1 MEIKLQK
8 RFAKYLSPA
17 IAVATTLIA
26 GTIVAINLNS
36 APTSHPVLIATK
48 DLSEGQTLVPGDV
61 REVKLALGGL
71 ANNYLTKLSGKLTL
85 NRSMTKGELI
95 TKNGVVNGSELLIP
109 IRLNNLRPI
118 SRAISVG
125 DRVDIW
131 ATEQT
136 QTSNSAPEPVAFNA
150 IVTLIETNNSMT
162 QNSTSLEI
170 RIGSEY
176 LETLLD
182 ATDSNSQLSVILHET
197 LADIG

>member
-26 GTIVAINLNS
+26 ATILAINLSS
-36 APTSHPVLIATK
+36 APTSRAVLIATK
-48 DLSEGQTLVPGDV
+48 DLSEGQTLEPGDV
-61 REVKLALGGL
+61 REVEIALGGL
-71 ANNYLTKLSGKLTL
+71 ARNYLTKLSGKLTL
-85 NRSMTKGELI
+85 NRSLAKGELI
-95 TKNGVVNGSELLIP
+95 TKNGVVNVGEPLIP
-109 IRLNNLRPI
+109 FRLNNLRPI
-118 SRAISVG
+118 SKAISVG

-136 QTSNSAPEPVAFNA
+136 QTSNSTPEPVAFNA
-150 IVTLIETNNSMT
+150 IVTLIETNSSMT

-176 LETLLD
+176 LETLLN